1 MDLKR
6 KKNRALMFKLRL
18 RYAAC
23 SQRRDIVANTYPLFI
38 TKLHTQPNTDY
49 KSDCSDCQKK
59 TKPLVILL
67 Y

>member
-1 MDLKR
+1 MLKI
-6 KKNRALMFKLRL
+6 KL

-23 SQRRDIVANTYPLFI
+23 SQRLDIVANTYPLFI
-38 TKLHTQPNTDY
+38 IKLHTQPNIDY